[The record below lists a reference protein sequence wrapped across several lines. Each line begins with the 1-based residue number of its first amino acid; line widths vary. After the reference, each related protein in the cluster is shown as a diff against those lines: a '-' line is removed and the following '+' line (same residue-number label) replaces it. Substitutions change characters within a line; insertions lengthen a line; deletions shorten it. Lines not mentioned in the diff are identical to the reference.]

1 MVDLVGICRDF
12 RIEEMKMRDLM
23 ERTNERPATEPVTII
38 LSWEVAPGREAAF
51 EQWAHGV
58 TRAATKYPGHLGA
71 SWLRPNPGS
80 HTYHTVLKFDTL
92 EHYTAWESSDEL
104 GQWLKRAE
112 EFTHKG
118 QVQTTGLETW
128 FTLPGKPIA
137 TPPPRWKMWLVT
149 LCAIYP
155 LSLAFQIFIAPFLT
169 SLPLAIRAI
178 LLSLI
183 LVTLLTYLVMPTLTK
198 LLKPWLYPGG

>member
-104 GQWLKRAE
+104 GQWLKRPAWR
-112 EFTHKG
+112 HG
-118 QVQTTGLETW
+118 SPYQAS
-128 FTLPGKPIA
+128 P
-137 TPPPRWKMWLVT
+137 
-149 LCAIYP
+149 
-155 LSLAFQIFIAPFLT
+155 
-169 SLPLAIRAI
+169 
-178 LLSLI
+178 
-183 LVTLLTYLVMPTLTK
+183 
-198 LLKPWLYPGG
+198 